1 VPRKHRA
8 TELIALDLPHDTAEP
23 GALKPELE
31 KEWREALRI
40 ASDVLDNAWT
50 PPEEKLRSAI
60 RFRSAALMS
69 GPNAAAFMEVPFLK
83 DRQEFVQIMAVE
95 GLDFYRKK

>member
-1 VPRKHRA
+1 
-8 TELIALDLPHDTAEP
+8 
-23 GALKPELE
+23 
-31 KEWREALRI
+31 
-40 ASDVLDNAWT
+40 
-50 PPEEKLRSAI
+50 
-60 RFRSAALMS
+60 MS